1 MNKRILVVG
10 SGGREHALGWKLNQ
24 SPNVEKILYAPGNGG
39 TENNCSIK
47 PTDIDGLLKLAK
59 DENCFTVVG
68 PEVPL
73 GEGIVDRF
81 QEKELPI
88 FGPDKQ
94 ASQLEL
100 SKVFSK
106 KFMQNHD
113 IPTANFRVFQNP
125 DDALEYIKSKELPM
139 VIKAD
144 GLAAGKGAIICRTLD
159 EARIAIDRVMIK
171 QEFGSAGNRV
181 IVEDFLHGFE
191 VSFIGIA
198 DGINFIPF
206 ATSQDHKQV
215 YDGNLGANTG
225 GMGAYSPV
233 PMVSDE
239 LYEMI
244 LNKIMKKTVN
254 GMRQEGREIKGVLYA
269 GIMICNGIP
278 YVLEFNC
285 RFGDPETQPQ
295 LFRMKSDLVPYL
307 EASAEGNLQSLD
319 PIKWESG
326 SAVCV
331 VMASGGYPNAY
342 ERGKVIH
349 GLNDAMKMK
358 DIMVFHAGTE
368 NQGESIV
375 TSGGRVLGITALGRD
390 TQDAVERV
398 YKALKLIRFEGAHH
412 RKDIGNQALGY
423 LGGL

>member
-39 TENNCSIK
+39 TENNRSIK

-106 KFMQNHD
+106 KFMQNHG

-191 VSFIGIA
+191 VSFIGIT

-215 YDGNLGANTG
+215 YDGDLGANTG

-233 PMVSDE
+233 PMVSEE

-254 GMRQEGREIKGVLYA
+254 GMRQEGRVIKGVLYA

-319 PIKWESG
+319 PIKWEGG

-349 GLNDAMKMK
+349 GLNDVMKMK

-368 NQGESIV
+368 KQGESIV

>member
-1 MNKRILVVG
+1 
-10 SGGREHALGWKLNQ
+10 
-24 SPNVEKILYAPGNGG
+24 
-39 TENNCSIK
+39 
-47 PTDIDGLLKLAK
+47 
-59 DENCFTVVG
+59 
-68 PEVPL
+68 
-73 GEGIVDRF
+73 
-81 QEKELPI
+81 
-88 FGPDKQ
+88 
-94 ASQLEL
+94 
-100 SKVFSK
+100 
-106 KFMQNHD
+106 
-113 IPTANFRVFQNP
+113 
-125 DDALEYIKSKELPM
+125 
-139 VIKAD
+139 
-144 GLAAGKGAIICRTLD
+144 
-159 EARIAIDRVMIK
+159 
-171 QEFGSAGNRV
+171 
-181 IVEDFLHGFE
+181 
-191 VSFIGIA
+191 
-198 DGINFIPF
+198 
-206 ATSQDHKQV
+206 
-215 YDGNLGANTG
+215 
-225 GMGAYSPV
+225 
-233 PMVSDE
+233 
-239 LYEMI
+239 
-244 LNKIMKKTVN
+244 MKKTVN
-254 GMRQEGREIKGVLYA
+254 GMRQEGRVIKGVLYA

-319 PIKWESG
+319 PIKWKGG

-349 GLNDAMKMK
+349 GLNDVMKMK

-368 NQGESIV
+368 KQGESIV